1 MKATPV
7 LQRQSGVMLL
17 EALIAIL
24 IFAIGILGIVGL
36 QGTAVKQVTDAR
48 YRSDAALLANQ
59 LIGQMWLTDRLSTTL
74 DSQFTAAGA
83 SNAKYTAWKTM
94 VTSTLPV
101 PDPSSQSPT
110 VAVNHTAGA
119 AGEGTVTI
127 TIFWL
132 APSEPSGT
140 TPHQYVALA
149 QIR

>member
-1 MKATPV
+1 MKTTPA
-7 LQRQSGVMLL
+7 LQNQSGVMLL

-48 YRSDAALLANQ
+48 FRSDAALLANQ

-74 DSQFTAAGA
+74 NDQFTAAGA

-101 PDPSSQSPT
+101 PTSQSPT
-110 VAVNHTAGA
+110 VVVNHTAGA
-119 AGEGTVTI
+119 SGEGTVTI

-149 QIR
+149 QIK